1 MRRAA
6 SAAVALSA
14 ALFLLADRGSAQL
27 APIARIH
34 ATAAAELRS
43 WDSYVSEATR
53 SGDLRVRRIVRDPLV
68 PAHTMERLQ
77 QFHDGVRVWGAEV
90 VRDSERGVVNW
101 VFGSLVPEIGIPVEP
116 RLSRVQAR
124 ERFLELAG
132 PPARV
137 MREPEL
143 VVVPLASGE
152 YRLAFTTAVARRNA
166 VVRIFV
172 DAQTGAE
179 LLRYSAIHAQ
189 SAIGTGHGVLGDLKK
204 LSVRRLGG
212 VFVTDDQLR
221 PPVVT
226 TYDMQGNL
234 TRTMEVIFD
243 GATLFASDI
252 ASDSD
257 NDWSDVAAVDAHA
270 HVGWTYDY
278 FFKRHARRGLD
289 DTDRPIFTLINGISQ
304 RDALSLPPELLDLAV
319 NAFWCGECGPGGAGL
334 MYFGNG
340 IPPQYVETSSGQNI
354 TYSAGSLDIVAHE
367 LAHGVTDAS
376 SALIYA
382 GESGALNEAFSDIMG
397 TAVEF
402 FYQQTGT
409 AKGEADWIIGED
421 TVRDPRGIQH
431 GIRSLSNPRA
441 FGNPDHYSWR
451 YTGTDDNGG
460 VHINSGIA
468 GHAFY
473 LAVVGGPNRTSN
485 LTVQGVGAENLE
497 QIERIFYRAFVY
509 MLPPSATFSLAR
521 AATIQAAR
529 DLYGAGSGPER
540 AVTQAWTAVGVF

>member
-14 ALFLLADRGSAQL
+14 ALFLLEDRGSAQL
-27 APIARIH
+27 APIARVH
-34 ATAAAELRS
+34 ATAPAELRR

-53 SGDLRVRRIVRDPLV
+53 SGDLRVRRVVRDPLV

-90 VRDSERGVVNW
+90 VRNSERGVATW
-101 VFGSLVPEIGIPVEP
+101 VFGSLVPEIGISVEP
-116 RLSRVQAR
+116 RLSPPQAR
-124 ERFLELAG
+124 DRFHRVAG
-132 PPARV
+132 GPARV
-137 MREPEL
+137 VREPEL
-143 VVVPLASGE
+143 VVLPLASGE
-152 YRLAFTTAVARRNA
+152 YRLAFTTVVARRNDI
-166 VVRIFV
+166 VRVFV
-172 DAQTGAE
+172 DAHTGVE
-179 LLRYSAIHAQ
+179 LRRYSALHTQ
-189 SAIGTGHGVLGDLKK
+189 SAIGTGSGVLGDVKK

-221 PPVVT
+221 PPVVI

-234 TRTMEVIFD
+234 ERTMDVIFE
-243 GATLFASDI
+243 GGPLFASDI

-257 NDWSDVAAVDAHA
+257 NEWSDVAAVDAHA

-278 FFKRHARRGLD
+278 FFKRHGRRGLD
-289 DTDRPIFTLINGISQ
+289 DSNRPIFTVINGVSQ
-304 RDALSLPPELLDLAV
+304 RDALSLPPELFDLAV
-319 NAFWCGECGPGGAGL
+319 NAFWCGECGPGAAGL

-340 IPPQYVETSSGQNI
+340 IPPQYVESSTGQTI

-367 LAHGVTDAS
+367 LAHGITDAS
-376 SALIYA
+376 SALIYE

-402 FYQQTGT
+402 FYQQPGT
-409 AKGEADWIIGED
+409 AKGEADWILGED
-421 TVRDPRGIQH
+421 TIRDPRGIQH
-431 GIRSLSNPRA
+431 GARSLSNPRA

-451 YTGTDDNGG
+451 FVGTEDNGG
-460 VHINSGIA
+460 VHINSAIV

-485 LTVQGVGAENLE
+485 LTVQGVGTDNRE
-497 QIERIFYRAFVY
+497 QMEKIFYRAFVY

-529 DLYGAGSGPER
+529 DLYGAGSSPER